1 MKRVHWYLMGT
12 GSWFIALGI
21 QTVLFSWLVTMVLRE
36 SPTRV
41 GVAQMTMMLPSLF
54 LLLIGG
60 SLADRFGARRMVMLA
75 QSAAAVPPL
84 ALAALIGFEAL
95 SFPLLLVYA
104 AVFGVAQAFVTPARD
119 GLLTH
124 VAEGRIQHTVL
135 LNSMVQFTVQL
146 FGFGLAAVAGKVGAV
161 VVLLVQSSVMLA
173 GLYAYRRLDDPTLLS
188 APKGALFGAL
198 KASIAEGARVVL
210 RVPAMRAV
218 LLVNCATG
226 LCFMGSFMVAL
237 PLLVREVFAGGSVD
251 LAAMNTANVLGLVS
265 TIVVLLRY
273 GDVRRRGRALILAH
287 GVGVFALAALA
298 LPMRFPIALL
308 LIFCW
313 GASGGVAMSMART
326 IMQELANDSVRGRV
340 MAFFSVSLMGAGPIG
355 ALVSGTL
362 VKAIGVHA
370 TLLTVSIAMALVL
383 IWATVATELW
393 RFDTRAR
400 EVRL

>member
-1 MKRVHWYLMGT
+1 MKRVHWYLLGT
-12 GSWFIALGI
+12 GSWFVALGI

-36 SPTRV
+36 SPTKV

-60 SLADRFGARRMVMLA
+60 SLADRFGARRMVMFA
-75 QSAAAVPPL
+75 QGAAAFPPL
-84 ALAALIGFEAL
+84 VLATLIGFEAL

-104 AVFGVAQAFVTPARD
+104 AVFGIAQAFVTPARD

-146 FGFGLAAVAGKVGAV
+146 FGFALAAVAGKVGAV
-161 VVLLVQSSVMLA
+161 VVLLVQSGVLVA
-173 GLYAYRRLDDPTLLS
+173 GLYAYRRLDDPALLS
-188 APKGALFGAL
+188 APQGALFGAL
-198 KASIAEGARVVL
+198 KASSAEGARVVF

-218 LLVNCATG
+218 LVVNCATG

-237 PLLVREVFAGGSVD
+237 PLLVREVFAGGAGD

-265 TIVVLLRY
+265 TIIVLLRY

-287 GVGVFALAALA
+287 AVGVFALAALA
-298 LPMRFPIALL
+298 LPMRFPVALM

-326 IMQELANDSVRGRV
+326 LMQELANDSVRGRV

-355 ALVSGTL
+355 ALLSGTL

-370 TLLTVSIAMALVL
+370 TLLSVSIAMALVL
-383 IWATVATELW
+383 VWSTVATELW
-393 RFDTRAR
+393 KFDARAR
-400 EVRL
+400 IVDL